1 MSSAKKEDQK
11 NAPEKAP
18 RKGELSSG
26 DLDKVTGGMKKAK
39 TGRTG
44 DPCAGGE

>member
-11 NAPEKAP
+11 KAPEK
-18 RKGELSSG
+18 RKDELSSG
-26 DLDKVTGGMKKAK
+26 DLDKVTGGMKKNSK
-39 TGRTG
+39 LGRTA